1 MSDAQTGRMLLSHN
15 FAIAQDDVPAL
26 SREEFTQV
34 MIDGAMG
41 HSDITCTMIE
51 NPHWVVEVRFNLET
65 YTPQQVGDR
74 CANALAQKRL
84 DQRMEGS
91 DSFHILALG
100 GIKTSPAPGPSPTS
114 LQPGEWG
121 VDIIETP
128 SSDRF
133 LKGIDWDATIAANP
147 PDSIFKVDL
156 TLSQSG
162 LA

>member
-1 MSDAQTGRMLLSHN
+1 MSTVQTGRMLLSHN
-15 FAIAQDDVPAL
+15 FAIAQADVPAL

-34 MIDGAMG
+34 MVDGAIR
-41 HSDITCTMIE
+41 HSDITCAMIE
-51 NPHWVVEVRFNLET
+51 NPHWVVEVRFNPEA

-84 DQRMEGS
+84 DQKIQGS
-91 DSFHILALG
+91 NPFHILALG

-128 SSDRF
+128 SSDQF

-147 PDSIFKVDL
+147 PESIFKVDL
-156 TLSQSG
+156 TLS
-162 LA
+162 

>member
-1 MSDAQTGRMLLSHN
+1 MSDIQTGRMLLSHN

-34 MIDGAMG
+34 MMDGVMG
-41 HSDITCTMIE
+41 KDITCTMIE
-51 NPHWVVEVRFNLET
+51 NPHWVVEVRFNPET

-74 CANALAQKRL
+74 CANALAQKRSA
-84 DQRMEGS
+84 QKIQGS

-156 TLSQSG
+156 TLS
-162 LA
+162 